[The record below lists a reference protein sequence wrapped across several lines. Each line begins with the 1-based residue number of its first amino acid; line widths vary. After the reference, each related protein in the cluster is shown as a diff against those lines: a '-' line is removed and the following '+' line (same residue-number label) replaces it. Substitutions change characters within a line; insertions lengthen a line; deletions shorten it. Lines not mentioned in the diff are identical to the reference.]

1 MNFHILSDDRVVME
15 LPDGS
20 EHVIQ
25 NSELIP
31 AYYWMPGFMLMHY
44 EKDKHWLPRR
54 PSALF
59 QRPEH
64 LELIESNLFREAVC
78 EGMAQLA
85 WIAMDMSGWIK
96 YYSPD
101 APQRIMAYDT
111 ENYYDEPD
119 VIFLCVKSYS
129 LKSLLPFLKK
139 IVKSETI
146 VIPTL
151 NVFGTGKYLK
161 SKLPRGIIMDGCIY
175 VTANI
180 KSSGW
185 ILMHSDILRVIFGP
199 RVPEDYDPRLEE
211 IEQDLKNCGIDA
223 KLSDMIQRDCMEK
236 FSYVSPIGA
245 AGIYY
250 GATAADFQR
259 TGEPRTMFKTMIR
272 EIMALSYEMGYPFEK
287 DYVDVNLKI
296 LASLPP
302 DATTS
307 MQRDVAAGRE
317 SELDGLLFNV
327 VRMAKLYGVPMPAYE
342 MVSEEIEKRISK
354 SENE

>member
-44 EKDKHWLPRR
+44 EKDKHWLPRK

-111 ENYYDEPD
+111 E
-119 VIFLCVKSYS
+119 S
-129 LKSLLPFLKK
+129 
-139 IVKSETI
+139 
-146 VIPTL
+146 
-151 NVFGTGKYLK
+151 
-161 SKLPRGIIMDGCIY
+161 
-175 VTANI
+175 
-180 KSSGW
+180 
-185 ILMHSDILRVIFGP
+185 
-199 RVPEDYDPRLEE
+199 
-211 IEQDLKNCGIDA
+211 
-223 KLSDMIQRDCMEK
+223 
-236 FSYVSPIGA
+236 
-245 AGIYY
+245 
-250 GATAADFQR
+250 
-259 TGEPRTMFKTMIR
+259 
-272 EIMALSYEMGYPFEK
+272 
-287 DYVDVNLKI
+287 
-296 LASLPP
+296 
-302 DATTS
+302 
-307 MQRDVAAGRE
+307 
-317 SELDGLLFNV
+317 
-327 VRMAKLYGVPMPAYE
+327 
-342 MVSEEIEKRISK
+342 
-354 SENE
+354 